1 MTTHHPTTRRL
12 VYGHATHH
20 DCLAFADADT
30 ATEEGAEIRALA
42 SARTW
47 GEARQVQMTHLD
59 NPAGPDCYEPD
70 DDAYADDKPFKIT
83 EVGAVVEGYWP
94 PMVTTRAFDV
104 LPEDLQDQYG
114 KVVYTVHNGEYLEI
128 PLDREGELVPELRE
142 HGYEVTRDDD
152 LINLLDGF
160 SLGSLAA

>member
-30 ATEEGAEIRALA
+30 ATEEGAEITALA
-42 SARTW
+42 TARTW
-47 GEARQVQMTHLD
+47 GEARQVQMTRLW
-59 NPAGPDCYEPD
+59 NPAGPECYEED
-70 DDAYADDKPFKIT
+70 DYPDDKPFDIT
-83 EVGAVVEGYWP
+83 EVGSVVDGNWP

-114 KVVYTVHNGEYLEI
+114 KVVYTTHNGEYLEI
-128 PLDREGELVPELRE
+128 PLDREGELVAELRE

-160 SLGSLAA
+160 SLGSLAK